1 MRPSARRTKPARK
14 SGLKS
19 NRGGCVRRGVPSS
32 VRLSAICAAIAKGF
46 SYPLAVAAFA
56 AVAASSAWAQGYPF
70 KPIRLIVPFAPG
82 GGTDIMSRVIAQ
94 RVSESLGQP
103 VVVDNRAGGGGTI
116 GAEMAVR
123 ASRDGYTLIMVS
135 GSYGPNAAVYKLPYD
150 PVGDIQPVIMI
161 GETGLVVASH
171 PAVPVKNVKDLVA
184 YAKANPGKLN
194 YGSVGT
200 GSITH
205 LAIELFKLEA
215 KVDLTHVP
223 YKGMGP
229 VLNALIGAEVELTF
243 GSMVATVPQVKS
255 GRLRAI
261 GVTTSQR
268 SSALPGVPTVGETVA
283 GYEVVHWYGIW
294 GPKGVSRDI
303 VTRWH
308 KEVAKVLRTDEMK
321 SRMAGE
327 GLEPAGGPPEQL
339 LNVIRRDVEKWKK
352 VVKEAKIT
360 ITG

>member
-1 MRPSARRTKPARK
+1 
-14 SGLKS
+14 
-19 NRGGCVRRGVPSS
+19 
-32 VRLSAICAAIAKGF
+32 VRLDSICAAIAKGF
-46 SYPLAVAAFA
+46 FYPLAVATLA
-56 AVAASSAWAQGYPF
+56 AVAASSAWAQRYPF

-123 ASRDGYTLIMVS
+123 ASPDGYTLIMVS
-135 GSYGPNAAVYKLPYD
+135 GSYGPNAALYKLPYD
-150 PVGDIQPVIMI
+150 PVGDIQPIIMI
-161 GETGLVVASH
+161 GETGLVVALH
-171 PAVPVKNVKDLVA
+171 PAVPVKSVKELVA
-184 YAKANPGKLN
+184 HARANPGKLN
-194 YGSVGT
+194 YGTPGT

-205 LAIELFKLEA
+205 LAVELFKLEA
-215 KVDLTHVP
+215 KVDFTHVP

-229 VLNALIGAEVELTF
+229 VLNALIGAEIELTF

-261 GVTTSQR
+261 GVTTAQR
-268 SSALPGVPTVGETVA
+268 SGALPDVPTVGETVT
-283 GYEVVHWYGIW
+283 GYETVHWYGIW
-294 GPKGVSRDI
+294 GPKGLSKGI
-303 VTRWH
+303 VARWNE
-308 KEVAKVLRTDEMK
+308 EVATVLRTDEMK
-321 SRMAGE
+321 RQMTRE
-327 GLEPAGGPPEQL
+327 GLEPVSGRPEQL

-360 ITG
+360 IAS